1 MSLQV
6 LNTVVS
12 WILKKHLCYTCAGK
26 LQIHMTKLVPVHPY
40 HLVQMLAWL
49 STLVAD
55 LTLQR
60 FFTIMLMYAF
70 MIFIISP
77 TWGENRA
84 TQHKHFENLSAL
96 THAGHFAERD
106 SGSPKSWHNKF
117 CMLILNVNMT
127 VRRERLDKFVLCC
140 SNILNNFSSK
150 KSNFLST
157 KFFFEFLKIPI
168 HLPER
173 NEKNQAN

>member
-26 LQIHMTKLVPVHPY
+26 LQITMTQLVPVHPY

-84 TQHKHFENLSAL
+84 TQRKHFGNLSAL
-96 THAGHFAERD
+96 MHAGHFAGRD
-106 SGSPKSWHNKF
+106 SASPKSWHNTF

-140 SNILNNFSSK
+140 SNILKYF
-150 KSNFLST
+150 
-157 KFFFEFLKIPI
+157 
-168 HLPER
+168 
-173 NEKNQAN
+173 